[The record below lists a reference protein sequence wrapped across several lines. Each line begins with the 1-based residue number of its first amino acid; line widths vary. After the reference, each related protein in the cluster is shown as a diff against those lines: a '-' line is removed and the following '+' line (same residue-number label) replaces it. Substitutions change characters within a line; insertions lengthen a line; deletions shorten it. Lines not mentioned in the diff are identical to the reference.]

1 LDRQILRIEQLHSE
15 SLASTSEIGG
25 SQGELNSL
33 VASTS
38 SLINSVKANLDRLA
52 NDARTSRDQGKLNL
66 VNSQRKRFQE
76 RVGRYQNTEKAYRDK
91 LKERAI
97 RQYQIGIYTPFYWFR
112 VLMVNVPVNPD
123 ASETEI
129 SAALDDPNTQIFQ
142 QALLS
147 SSRSTQA
154 RTTLHEVQSR
164 HNDIVAIE
172 RKVTEL
178 AQLFNELA
186 IVIEAQEEQIEP
198 IVQRAD
204 ETQLHM
210 KDAEAQVSRAVKL
223 AQAVRR
229 KKWWCLFIILLI
241 IVIIVVV
248 VVLTQV
254 LKNKT

>member
-1 LDRQILRIEQLHSE
+1 M
-15 SLASTSEIGG
+15 SLSCCEMLMMNAS
-25 SQGELNSL
+25 
-33 VASTS
+33 
-38 SLINSVKANLDRLA
+38 
-52 NDARTSRDQGKLNL
+52 
-66 VNSQRKRFQE
+66 
-76 RVGRYQNTEKAYRDK
+76 
-91 LKERAI
+91 
-97 RQYQIGIYTPFYWFR
+97 
-112 VLMVNVPVNPD
+112 VNPD
-123 ASETEI
+123 ASDNEI

-154 RTTLHEVQSR
+154 RTTLGEVQSR

-172 RKVTEL
+172 RKITEL

-186 IVIEAQEEQIEP
+186 ITVEAGDQQIEP
-198 IVQRAD
+198 IVQKAD
-204 ETQLHM
+204 DTQLHM

-223 AQAVRR
+223 AKAVRR

-241 IVIIVVV
+241 IIVIVLV

>member
-1 LDRQILRIEQLHSE
+1 M
-15 SLASTSEIGG
+15 
-25 SQGELNSL
+25 
-33 VASTS
+33 
-38 SLINSVKANLDRLA
+38 SV
-52 NDARTSRDQGKLNL
+52 S
-66 VNSQRKRFQE
+66 
-76 RVGRYQNTEKAYRDK
+76 
-91 LKERAI
+91 
-97 RQYQIGIYTPFYWFR
+97 
-112 VLMVNVPVNPD
+112 VNPD

-129 SAALDDPNTQIFQ
+129 SAALDDPNTPIFQ

-154 RTTLHEVQSR
+154 RTTLREVQSR

-178 AQLFNELA
+178 GQLFNELA
-186 IVIEAQEEQIEP
+186 IVVEAQEEQIEP

-241 IVIIVVV
+241 IVIIVVI

-254 LKNKT
+254 LKK